1 MRLASLMMAAAVALL
16 QGAPPAMPP
25 PQERPAERISLGYTL
40 RIFAIPFGHMD
51 YAAAFAPSRYTAEM
65 HFRTSGLAAVL
76 WKSKIDAS
84 AEGRIGADGLLLP
97 GVYTTQSLSRHG
109 TQQWVR
115 VVYGG
120 KGGPVMTAVPPYDL
134 SRFPVTGAQKKGAV
148 DPLTAISAIVG
159 GMNGPADEPCGRTL
173 AVFDGRR
180 RYDIAFSLVREEPL
194 AATDRGAKLRL
205 CKAEYRHI
213 AGIRQEVVDVSSVP
227 AIHAEFVDV
236 PAGSQHYTVA
246 RTIWSSFL
254 WGAVSARLTD
264 ARLDGRPLAVAF
276 AP

>member
-1 MRLASLMMAAAVALL
+1 MRLASLIMAAAVALL
-16 QGAPPAMPP
+16 QASAPATP
-25 PQERPAERISLGYTL
+25 PQQQGRPVERISLDYTL
-40 RIFAIPFGHMD
+40 RVFAIPFGHMD
-51 YAAAFAPSRYTAEM
+51 YAAAFAGSRYTAEM

-84 AEGRIGADGLLLP
+84 AEGRVGADGLLLP

-120 KGGPVMTAVPPYDL
+120 TGGPVMTAVPPYNL
-134 SRFPVTGAQKKGAV
+134 SRFRVTEAQKKGAV
-148 DPLTAISAIVG
+148 DPLTAIGAIVG
-159 GMNGPADEPCGRTL
+159 GLNVPDAQPCGRAL

-180 RYDIAFSLVREEPL
+180 RYDIVFSLVRAEGAG
-194 AATDRGAKLRL
+194 AANARVCR
-205 CKAEYRHI
+205 AEYRQI
-213 AGIRQEVVDVSSVP
+213 AGIRQEVVDVTNVP
-227 AIHAEFVDV
+227 AIYAEFVNV
-236 PAGSQHYTVA
+236 PAGTRHYTVA

-254 WGAVSARLTD
+254 WGAVSARLTE
-264 ARLDGRPLAVAF
+264 AQVDGRPIAVAF